1 MVDGKVNS
9 IKTYILLGDKM
20 LKYKIYVFLFFIIG
34 ALSINIAYASN
45 NNLELFGKVI
55 YLDAGHGGVDSGATY
70 KNIKEKDINL
80 EICLKL
86 EEELTKKGA
95 IVYQTRYGD
104 YDLSL
109 PNTINRKRSDLSRRS
124 NIINKANPDLFISIH
139 LNAEETGIW
148 RGPQV
153 FYNDNNED
161 NEIIAKLFQKELNK
175 SLKGNREYKKD
186 NSLYLQKRVKV
197 PGILI
202 EVGFLSNS
210 NDRYLLK
217 NKEYQTKVA
226 RIITNSIIYYFK

>member
-1 MVDGKVNS
+1 MVDGKVNN

-34 ALSINIAYASN
+34 LLSINMAYASN
-45 NNLELFGKVI
+45 NNLELLGKVI

-104 YDLSL
+104 YDLSV

-124 NIINKANPDLFISIH
+124 NIINKANPDLFISVH
-139 LNAEETGIW
+139 LNAESTGIW

-153 FYNDNNED
+153 FYNDNNEE
-161 NEIIAKLFQKELNK
+161 NESLAKLFQKELNK
-175 SLKGNREYKKD
+175 SLKGNRDYKKD
-186 NSLYLQKRVKV
+186 NSLYLQKRVKS

-217 NKEYQTKVA
+217 SEDYQNKIA